1 MLCGEPYAHLEDT
14 LFFGCV
20 LAPRKRYDMRARVKM
35 LRYPNAVISQT
46 LTVGRGLAPAEKKK
60 SFAHANIRGDATK
73 KATTARVVTVH

>member
-1 MLCGEPYAHLEDT
+1 
-14 LFFGCV
+14 
-20 LAPRKRYDMRARVKM
+20 MRARVKM

-73 KATTARVVTVH
+73 KATTARVVAMH